1 MWYWNQ
7 NYFEGLREVAE
18 TYAHRPNFKLFS
30 KYCRLKEE
38 GHKKAANAESVK
50 FVMHTSELPLE
61 QRREIAAELAELG
74 CLRPSIHS
82 LINHPIEQFVR
93 DTLKKWV
100 ADEPDSLLANRFYA
114 FHGGG
119 QEFLEIALRIKPD
132 DQISLVRLSYWM
144 IDDVDYMVHHLD
156 EGVFLGE
163 EHDAKAMLTRVAKMI
178 EKVQHETTR
187 DNLLEEHRSNTNKV
201 NLWSDYKQA
210 GTSKSFPNWASE
222 KGFDFHFPQK
232 FYYQK

>member
-100 ADEPDSLLANRFYA
+100 ADVKRIQHLLY
-114 FHGGG
+114 
-119 QEFLEIALRIKPD
+119 IAEYKRRQAPPGVK
-132 DQISLVRLSYWM
+132 ISSKNFGKDRRYPITNGYRDLVP
-144 IDDVDYMVHHLD
+144 
-156 EGVFLGE
+156 E
-163 EHDAKAMLTRVAKMI
+163 
-178 EKVQHETTR
+178 
-187 DNLLEEHRSNTNKV
+187 
-201 NLWSDYKQA
+201 
-210 GTSKSFPNWASE
+210 
-222 KGFDFHFPQK
+222 
-232 FYYQK
+232 